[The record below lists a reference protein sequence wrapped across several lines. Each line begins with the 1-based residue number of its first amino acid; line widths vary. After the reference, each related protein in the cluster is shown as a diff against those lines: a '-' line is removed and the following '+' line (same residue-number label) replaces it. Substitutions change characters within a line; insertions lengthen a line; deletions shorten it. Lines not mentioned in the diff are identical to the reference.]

1 MLSQLHTLQNIRCVT
16 KPAAE
21 AILRTTKE
29 ENSRSLFKEKEQRSQ
44 VYTNQ

>member
-1 MLSQLHTLQNIRCVT
+1 MLSQLHTLQNIWCVT
-16 KPAAE
+16 EPAAE

-29 ENSRSLFKEKEQRSQ
+29 ENSCSLFKEKEQCSQ